1 MCTESAD
8 LVDIKSKA
16 EDGFIQALTGGTAAI
31 WTGRMGDSHYLL
43 LITFHN
49 LTGATDDTMEELWT
63 WSAGGNIQYIV
74 LYQFYFNIWF
84 CTKCVSPPDNRS
96 ISFNKFGYTYKN
108 WGTTQPMM
116 SPRTAWRK
124 ALQERGNQIPAVQ
137 RSISN

>member
-31 WTGRMGDSHYLL
+31 WTGKMGDSHYLL

-108 WGTTQPMM
+108 WGTTPTYDVTKNCMEK
-116 SPRTAWRK
+116 STAGTWK
-124 ALQERGNQIPAVQ
+124 PDTC
-137 RSISN
+137 STKKY